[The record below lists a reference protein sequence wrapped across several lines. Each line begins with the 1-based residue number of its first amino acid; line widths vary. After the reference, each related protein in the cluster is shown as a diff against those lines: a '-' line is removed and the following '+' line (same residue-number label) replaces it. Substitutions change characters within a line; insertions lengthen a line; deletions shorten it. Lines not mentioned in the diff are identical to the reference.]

1 MNTPNRNENALRE
14 QGEVDKAESNLLD
27 NDSRPGAPLQSQIV
41 EIATDKKEPQIDSRT
56 IAASLGVKHKNTFAL
71 IQDFKTDFEQLGKVR
86 FKTEALPSGQSGKFA
101 MLNEDQCYL
110 LLTYSRNSKHVRAL
124 KIKLVKA
131 FSEARRALETMR
143 VEYLPQYHALHDHL
157 HDLAGGAANE
167 RFVHMNFNRLINK
180 FAGIDPGSR
189 HRETR
194 IPQSRLIFAQAVVS
208 GVVAGSTS
216 PGEAYARA
224 KDALNGVAACERIGA
239 IAN

>member
-1 MNTPNRNENALRE
+1 MTSPRRDSAHGKV
-14 QGEVDKAESNLLD
+14 GEVGKAESNLSND
-27 NDSRPGAPLQSQIV
+27 DSRLDAPLQSQIV
-41 EIATDKKEPQIDSRT
+41 EIVTDKKEPQIDSRT

-110 LLTYSRNSKHVRAL
+110 LLTYSRNSKRVRAL
-124 KIKLVKA
+124 KVKLVQA

-143 VEYLPQYHALHDHL
+143 VEYLPQYHALHEHL
-157 HDLAGGAANE
+157 HDLAGGTANE

-180 FAGIDPGSR
+180 FAGIEPGSR
-189 HRETR
+189 HRETT

-208 GVVAGSTS
+208 GVVAGSAS
-216 PGEAYARA
+216 PSEAYARA
-224 KDALNGVAACERIGA
+224 KDALNGVAACERIGGGH
-239 IAN
+239 

>member
-1 MNTPNRNENALRE
+1 MNQPPKRDKAGL
-14 QGEVDKAESNLLD
+14 QPGEVGTTKSNSSRDD
-27 NDSRPGAPLQSQIV
+27 NRPDAPLQGQLV
-41 EIATDKKEPQIDSRT
+41 EIVTDKSEPQIDSRI

-124 KIKLVKA
+124 KVKLVKA

-143 VEYLPQYHALHDHL
+143 VEYLPQYHALHEHL
-157 HDLAGGAANE
+157 HDLAGGTANE

-180 FAGIDPGSR
+180 FAGIEPGSR
-189 HRETR
+189 HRETT

-208 GVVAGSTS
+208 GVVAGSAS
-216 PGEAYARA
+216 PSEAYARA
-224 KDALNGVAACERIGA
+224 KDALNGVAACERIGGGH
-239 IAN
+239 

>member
-1 MNTPNRNENALRE
+1 MTTPRRDKAGL
-14 QGEVDKAESNLLD
+14 QPGEVGKAKSNLSSD
-27 NDSRPGAPLQSQIV
+27 DSRLDAPLQGQLV
-41 EIATDKKEPQIDSRT
+41 EIVTDKSEPQIDSRI

-124 KIKLVKA
+124 KVKLVKA

-143 VEYLPQYHALHDHL
+143 VEYLPQYHALHEHL
-157 HDLAGGAANE
+157 HDLAGGTANE

-180 FAGIDPGSR
+180 FAGIEPGSR
-189 HRETR
+189 HRETT

-208 GVVAGSTS
+208 GVVAGSAS
-216 PGEAYARA
+216 PSEAYARA
-224 KDALNGVAACERIGA
+224 KDALNGVAACERIGGGH
-239 IAN
+239 

>member
-1 MNTPNRNENALRE
+1 MTTPRRDKAGL
-14 QGEVDKAESNLLD
+14 QPGEVGKAKSNLSSD
-27 NDSRPGAPLQSQIV
+27 DSRLDAPLQSQIV
-41 EIATDKKEPQIDSRT
+41 EIVTDKKEPQIDSRT

-124 KIKLVKA
+124 KVKLVKA

-143 VEYLPQYHALHDHL
+143 VEYLPQYHALHEHL
-157 HDLAGGAANE
+157 HDLAGGTANE

-180 FAGIDPGSR
+180 FAGIEPGSR
-189 HRETR
+189 HRETT

-208 GVVAGSTS
+208 GVVAGSAS
-216 PGEAYARA
+216 PSEAYARA
-224 KDALNGVAACERIGA
+224 KDALNGVAACERIGGGH
-239 IAN
+239 